1 MAGKRI
7 GRHVCVT
14 LPLEMNA
21 ISEDTEESVE
31 LLELEM
37 SEHFCENVCNHVVHV
52 TVS

>member
-7 GRHVCVT
+7 GRHMCAT
-14 LPLEMNA
+14 LPLKMNA
-21 ISEDTEESVE
+21 ISEDTEESTE

-37 SEHFCENVCNHVVHV
+37 SERFCENVHNHVVRV

>member
-7 GRHVCVT
+7 GRHVCAT

-21 ISEDTEESVE
+21 ISEDTEEITE
-31 LLELEM
+31 LLELET
-37 SEHFCENVCNHVVHV
+37 SERFCENVCNHVIHV